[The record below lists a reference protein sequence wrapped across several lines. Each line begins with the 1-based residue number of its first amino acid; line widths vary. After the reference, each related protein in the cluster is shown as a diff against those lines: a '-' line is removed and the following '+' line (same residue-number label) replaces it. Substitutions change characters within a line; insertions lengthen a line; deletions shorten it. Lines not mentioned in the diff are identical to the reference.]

1 MRNRPL
7 GLFIGCTLLAGCSA
21 DDYVRSADR
30 QVKQIVQSR
39 AESTLDYTP
48 DFSSPAP
55 ETPRLGR
62 KAYAKLPTTELPT
75 TLTAVID
82 LAPLRTSIKPLGPP
96 VDEVPAPKSQSDE
109 AGVGLAR
116 RIATD
121 QYRLGPAVPEEVLRA
136 FGLFESIAYAVQNSR
151 SYQTEAE
158 RIYSAALDV
167 SLERHLFSPRPFA
180 VVSTRYSGGQESIDY
195 RSAVT
200 VASEAGVR
208 QRLPYGGEI
217 VASGLVEFVNALNDN
232 TADGEDAQLALS
244 ASLPLLRGA
253 GMINLEALIQS
264 ERSMVYAIRQFEAFR
279 RNFAVDI
286 ASTYFGLLNDQ
297 QSIRNRYVRYLTS
310 IDLVARSEAL
320 FAAGRI
326 NALEVQRSQQ
336 ELFTSEDAVN
346 RAIEAYQN
354 RLDRFKVT
362 IGMPVDEPLTIV
374 PVVLDVASP
383 DLDVD
388 VINEVALRY
397 RLDLQTVRDQLDDAR
412 RRANNARNRL
422 GADLTLSAASTVG
435 NRDDTGIT
443 QFEADE
449 LQYNAGLRLDLPVD
463 RLAERNSFRVA
474 LLSLSQAQRRVRE
487 TEESV
492 AVDVRAS
499 VRAIRSAEVSL
510 SIQTQAIEIAR
521 QRLEFA
527 IESLLTGRS
536 TDTRNVVEAQ
546 TSLLQAQDGLEN
558 ARASLQIAVL
568 RYFRD
573 TGLLRL
579 DPGTGSLSQA
589 MDRLSVPAADGQ
601 EAAD

>member
-1 MRNRPL
+1 M
-7 GLFIGCTLLAGCSA
+7 AGCSA

-39 AESTLDYTP
+39 SESTLAYTP
-48 DFSSPAP
+48 DFSSPVP
-55 ETPRLGR
+55 DERRPTR
-62 KAYAKLPTTELPT
+62 KAYSKLPTTELPT
-75 TLTAVID
+75 IVVTSVID
-82 LAPLRTSIKPLGPP
+82 LAPPRQQIKPLGPP
-96 VDEVPAPKSQSDE
+96 LDEVPAPKSQSNE

-121 QYRLGPAVPEEVLRA
+121 QYRLGPALPEEASRA
-136 FGLFESIAYAVQNSR
+136 FGLFEAIGYAVQNSR
-151 SYQTEAE
+151 AYQTEVE

-180 VVSTRYSGGQESIDY
+180 SVSTRYNGGQESVDY
-195 RSAVT
+195 RSAMS

-208 QRLPYGGEI
+208 QRLPYGGEV
-217 VASGLVEFVNALNDN
+217 VASGLVEFVNALNSN
-232 TADGEDAQLALS
+232 TADGENARLALT
-244 ASLPLLRGA
+244 ASMPLLRGA
-253 GMINLEALIQS
+253 GLVNLESLIQS
-264 ERSMVYAIRQFEAFR
+264 ERSMVYTIRQFEAFR

-374 PVVLDVASP
+374 PVVLDVVSP

-397 RLDLQTVRDQLDDAR
+397 RLDLQTVRDQLDDAL
-412 RRANNARNRL
+412 RRADNARNRL
-422 GADLTLSAASTVG
+422 GADLTFSAGSSVG
-435 NRDDTGIT
+435 NRTDTSAT
-443 QFEADE
+443 QIEADE
-449 LQYNAGLRLDLPVD
+449 LEYNAGLRLDLPVD
-463 RLAERNSFRVA
+463 RLSERNSYRQA
-474 LLSLSQAQRRVRE
+474 LLSLAQAQRRVRD

-492 AVDVRAS
+492 AVDIRAS
-499 VRAIRSAEVSL
+499 VRSIRSAEVSL
-510 SIQTQAIEIAR
+510 GIQTQAIEIAR

-546 TSLLQAQDGLEN
+546 NALLQAQDGLEN
-558 ARASLQIAVL
+558 ARANLQIAIL
-568 RYFRD
+568 RYYRD

-579 DPGTGSLSQA
+579 DPGTGSLSKA
-589 MDRLSVPAADGQ
+589 MDRASWVDVGDQDAAD
-601 EAAD
+601 